1 VAAAAARSTNRAPSF
16 ASSKAPCPS
25 SASPSSSDSLLPAE
39 LIGDFERIFPFD
51 APTASASESLA
62 IAAPTLKSL
71 KAGNVMGN
79 GALPVGGAAPPP
91 LVLAAFAKQVIRS
104 IRARARDRDRVAAT
118 RARARAADP
127 SLPLRHSFVPASDVP
142 SPWTAAALEAAV
154 ARAKEAARNE
164 RARLGIP
171 EPVATDSAAGE
182 ERDEARLIEEAIHAP
197 EEPPQDDALGAAAT
211 AAAPQLPQPVVA
223 AA

>member
-1 VAAAAARSTNRAPSF
+1 VAS
-16 ASSKAPCPS
+16 S
-25 SASPSSSDSLLPAE
+25 SASPSSSASLLPAE

-51 APTASASESLA
+51 APTAAASESLA
-62 IAAPTLKSL
+62 IAAPTHKSS
-71 KAGNVMGN
+71 KAGHGMGN

-91 LVLAAFAKQVIRS
+91 LVLAAFAKQVISS
-104 IRARARDRDRVAAT
+104 IRARARDRDRVSAI

-127 SLPLRHSFVPASDVP
+127 SLPLRQSFVSASDLP

-164 RARLGIP
+164 RARLGIS

-197 EEPPQDDALGAAAT
+197 EEMQQNDVSGAAAT
-211 AAAPQLPQPVVA
+211 AAPAAQPPQPVVA